1 LIDGLE
7 QNFEAEDDMSCKHG
21 NWEPCEECEA
31 EDALYASGVAN
42 GKKQAK
48 DELFDAETTQFL
60 VDVLTAAGLLYHGKT
75 DKGLAQRISDGQ
87 ARL

>member
-1 LIDGLE
+1 
-7 QNFEAEDDMSCKHG
+7 MSCKHG

-48 DELFDAETTQFL
+48 DELFDVETTQFL

-87 ARL
+87 ARLRYKFHAL